1 MSELLM
7 QFGASAAEGG
17 WVLNRNEPIFLI
29 EQLQLLQLMSK
40 EKIPEMEE
48 AQRYSKHVKVQL
60 DPPVSNVTF
69 CGPKEVNITHGS

>member
-40 EKIPEMEE
+40 ETSPKIGPSRC
-48 AQRYSKHVKVQL
+48 ARFVF
-60 DPPVSNVTF
+60 VSL
-69 CGPKEVNITHGS
+69 CKSL

>member
-40 EKIPEMEE
+40 EKIPTQVHFENGD
-48 AQRYSKHVKVQL
+48 SL
-60 DPPVSNVTF
+60 
-69 CGPKEVNITHGS
+69 

>member
-40 EKIPEMEE
+40 EKIPEMEV
-48 AQRYSKHVKVQL
+48 AQRYHKHLKVQL
-60 DPPVSNVTF
+60 DPPDSNVTF
-69 CGPKEVNITHGS
+69 LDERRSVGSPC